1 MTEHELHQYI
11 VLWKFSAYMVRYD
24 FIDCEHNVELT
35 LRPLMY
41 NRTALVFIPK
51 MFNIVM
57 MSEIGELITKDKL
70 LEQGSQEYPSSKFHE
85 KPRN

>member
-1 MTEHELHQYI
+1 
-11 VLWKFSAYMVRYD
+11 
-24 FIDCEHNVELT
+24 
-35 LRPLMY
+35 MY

-70 LEQGSQEYPSSKFHE
+70 LEQGSQEYPSSKFYE

>member
-1 MTEHELHQYI
+1 
-11 VLWKFSAYMVRYD
+11 
-24 FIDCEHNVELT
+24 
-35 LRPLMY
+35 MY

-51 MFNIVM
+51 MFNVVM